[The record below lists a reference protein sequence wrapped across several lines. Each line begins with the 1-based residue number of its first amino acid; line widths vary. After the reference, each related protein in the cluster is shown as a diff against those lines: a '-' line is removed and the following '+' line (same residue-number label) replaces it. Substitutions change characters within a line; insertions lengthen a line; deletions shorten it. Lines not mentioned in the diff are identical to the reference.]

1 MSFGGLY
8 NMELWLAGL
17 TLVGLIGAL
26 VFSRV
31 HATVLFLIAALFCL
45 VAGLVSIDT
54 FWSKTTNEGL
64 VTLVLLILCAVALE
78 RLPWLGMLSRLVDS
92 PRLSWSVAR
101 IVAIAAPMSA
111 VLNNTAVVASLAN
124 VLRRSEYHASSR
136 LLLPLSYAAILGG
149 TLTLIGTSTNL
160 IVSSFLEDQRGVGLG
175 FGDFFVISA
184 PVVLLVG
191 CLLVILARR
200 LPTRE
205 NFEANETEYTLE
217 AEVDEA
223 GALVGKTVEVAGLRA
238 LETLYLAEILR
249 DGRRIKP
256 VSPTDILLSGDRLV
270 FTGDVSDVARIDH
283 VEGLSTFAK
292 REGLMQS
299 ELTEVLVA
307 PGSILDGRSAKSLG
321 FRARFNAAI
330 VAVQRDGQ
338 HVEGRLGE
346 LPLRAGDLLVLA
358 TGDDF
363 AERKNLSRNFI
374 LLSDSLDVRLMDS
387 AAGFL
392 ATAALLVVIVMA
404 ALGTIPLSLGLLL
417 LLVGFWAADVVSV
430 DDLRRR
436 FPFDIWILV
445 SSALVV
451 ADAMIESQL
460 VASLVGS
467 AMPLLSGSPP
477 FLGLVLVF
485 VLTLILTE
493 LITNNAAA
501 ALMFPIG
508 YALAEASG
516 VDVMPFALAVAFAA
530 SGSFLTPYGYATNL
544 IVQNIAGYTRGDY
557 LRFGYPITLAYTVGV
572 LAMLHTVYFAPA

>member
-1 MSFGGLY
+1 MIFGGVQD
-8 NMELWLAGL
+8 MDLWLAGL

-26 VFSRV
+26 IFSRV
-31 HATVLFLIAALFCL
+31 NATVLFLIAALICL
-45 VAGLVSIDT
+45 VTGLVSIDT

-78 RLPWLGMLSRLVDS
+78 RLPWLGMLSRLIDS
-92 PRLSWSVAR
+92 PRLSWSVAK
-101 IVAIAAPMSA
+101 IVVIAAPMSA

-124 VLRRSEYHASSR
+124 ILRRSEYHASSR

-160 IVSSFLEDQRGVGLG
+160 IVSSFLEDRRGLGLG
-175 FGDFFVISA
+175 FGDFFAISA
-184 PVVLLVG
+184 PVVLVVG
-191 CLLVILARR
+191 CLLVVLARR

-205 NFEANETEYTLE
+205 NFEAVETEYTLE
-217 AEVDEA
+217 SEVDKE
-223 GALVGKTVEVAGLRA
+223 GALVGKTVEAAGLRA
-238 LETLYLAEILR
+238 LETLYRAEILR
-249 DGRRIKP
+249 DGRTIKP
-256 VSPTDILLSGDRLV
+256 VSRTEILLSGDRLV
-270 FTGDVSDVARIDH
+270 FTGDVSDVARIDQ

-292 REGLMQS
+292 KEGLMQS

-330 VAVQRDGQ
+330 VAVQRDGT

-374 LLSDSLDVRLMDS
+374 LLSGSVDVRLMDS
-387 AAGFL
+387 TAGFL
-392 ATAALLVVIVMA
+392 ATAALLAIIGMA
-404 ALGTIPLSLGLLL
+404 AWGTIPLSLGLLIL
-417 LLVGFWAADVVSV
+417 LTGFWAADVVSV

-445 SSALVV
+445 ASALVV

-460 VASLVGS
+460 VETMVSSV
-467 AMPLLSGSPP
+467 MPFLSGSEP
-477 FLGLVLVF
+477 FLGLVIIF

-501 ALMFPIG
+501 ALMFPVG

-516 VDVMPFALAVAFAA
+516 IDVMPFALAVAFAA

-544 IVQNIAGYTRGDY
+544 IVQNIAGYTRRDY
-557 LRFGYPITLAYTVGV
+557 LRFGYPITLTYAVCI
-572 LAMLHTVYFAPA
+572 LAMLHTVYFA

>member
-1 MSFGGLY
+1 MDF
-8 NMELWLAGL
+8 WLASL
-17 TLVGLIGAL
+17 TLVGLVTAL
-26 VFSRV
+26 IFTRV
-31 HATVLFLIAALFCL
+31 SATVLFLIAALFCL
-45 VAGLVSIDT
+45 VTGLVSIDT

-64 VTLVLLILCAVALE
+64 VTLILLILCAVALE
-78 RLPWLGMLSRLVDS
+78 RLPWLGMLSRVIDS
-92 PRLSWSVAR
+92 PRLSLAVAK
-101 IVAIAAPMSA
+101 IVAIAVPMSA
-111 VLNNTAVVASLAN
+111 LLNNTAVVASLAN

-136 LLLPLSYAAILGG
+136 LLLLLSYAAILGG

-160 IVSSFLEDQRGVGLG
+160 IVSSFLEDRRGSGLE
-175 FGDFFVISA
+175 FGDFFTVSA
-184 PVVLLVG
+184 PVILLLG
-191 CLLVILARR
+191 CLLVLLARR

-205 NFEANETEYTLE
+205 NFDAIEAEYTLE
-217 AEVDEA
+217 AEVDA
-223 GALVGKTVEVAGLRA
+223 DGALVGKTVEAAGLRA

-249 DGRRIKP
+249 DDRNIKP
-256 VSPTDILLSGDRLV
+256 VSPREALLSGDRLV
-270 FTGDVSDVARIDH
+270 FTGDVSDVARLDH
-283 VEGLSTFAK
+283 VQGLSTFAK

-299 ELTEVLVA
+299 DLTEVLVA

-330 VAVQRDGQ
+330 VAVQRDGK

-363 AERKNLSRNFI
+363 ATRKNLSRNFI
-374 LLSDSLDVRLMDS
+374 LLSNSLDVRLMDS
-387 AAGFL
+387 TSGFL
-392 ATAALLVVIVMA
+392 ATAALLAIIVMA
-404 ALGTIPLSLGLLL
+404 AWGAMPLSLGLLL
-417 LLVGFWAADVVSV
+417 LLTGFWATDVVSV

-460 VASLVGS
+460 VEGLVGS
-467 AMPLLSGSPP
+467 VMP
-477 FLGLVLVF
+477 FLSNSTPFTALAILF

-493 LITNNAAA
+493 LVTNNAAA
-501 ALMFPIG
+501 AIMFPIG

-516 VDVMPFALAVAFAA
+516 MAVMPFVLAVAFAA

-557 LRFGYPITLAYTVGV
+557 LRFGAPITLTYTIGV
-572 LAMLHTVYFAPA
+572 LAMLYTLYFAAK

>member
-1 MSFGGLY
+1 
-8 NMELWLAGL
+8 MELWLAGL

-31 HATVLFLIAALFCL
+31 SATVLFLIAALFCL

-92 PRLSWSVAR
+92 PRLSWSVAK
-101 IVAIAAPMSA
+101 IVVIAAPMSA

-124 VLRRSEYHASSR
+124 VLRRSAYHASSR

-160 IVSSFLEDQRGVGLG
+160 IVSSFLEDRRGVGLG
-175 FGDFFVISA
+175 FGDFFFISA

-205 NFEANETEYTLE
+205 NLEAVDTEYTLE
-217 AEVDEA
+217 AEVDEE

-249 DGRRIKP
+249 DGRKIKP
-256 VSPTDILLSGDRLV
+256 VAPTDILLSGDRLV
-270 FTGDVSDVARIDH
+270 FTGDVSDVARIDQ

-299 ELTEVLVA
+299 ELTEALVA
-307 PGSILDGRSAKSLG
+307 PGSILEGRSAKSLG

-330 VAVQRDGQ
+330 VAVQRDGK

-387 AAGFL
+387 TTGFL
-392 ATAALLVVIVMA
+392 ATAALVAVIVMA
-404 ALGTIPLSLGLLL
+404 ALGAISLSLGLLL

-451 ADAMIESQL
+451 ADAMIETQL
-460 VASLVGS
+460 VASLVSS
-467 AMPLLSGSPP
+467 AMPFLSGSAP
-477 FLGLVLVF
+477 FVGLVIVF
-485 VLTLILTE
+485 VITLMLTE

-572 LAMLHTVYFAPA
+572 LAMLHTVYFAQA

>member
-1 MSFGGLY
+1 MDF
-8 NMELWLAGL
+8 WLASL
-17 TLVGLIGAL
+17 TLVGLVTAL
-26 VFSRV
+26 IFTRV
-31 HATVLFLIAALFCL
+31 SATVLFLIAALFCL
-45 VAGLVSIDT
+45 VTGLVSIDT

-64 VTLVLLILCAVALE
+64 VTLILLILCAVALE
-78 RLPWLGMLSRLVDS
+78 RLPWLGMLSRVIDS
-92 PRLSWSVAR
+92 PRLSLAVAK
-101 IVAIAAPMSA
+101 IVAIAVPMSA
-111 VLNNTAVVASLAN
+111 LLNNTAVVASLAN

-160 IVSSFLEDQRGVGLG
+160 IVSSFLEDRRGSGLE
-175 FGDFFVISA
+175 FGDFFTVSA
-184 PVVLLVG
+184 PVVLLLG
-191 CLLVILARR
+191 CLLVLLARR

-205 NFEANETEYTLE
+205 NFDAIEAEYTLE
-217 AEVDEA
+217 AEVDA
-223 GALVGKTVEVAGLRA
+223 DGALVGKTVEAAGLRA

-249 DGRRIKP
+249 GDRTIKP
-256 VSPTDILLSGDRLV
+256 VSPREALLSGDRLV
-270 FTGDVSDVARIDH
+270 FTGDVSDVARLDH
-283 VEGLSTFAK
+283 VQGLSTFAK

-299 ELTEVLVA
+299 DLTEVLVA

-330 VAVQRDGQ
+330 VAVQRDGK

-363 AERKNLSRNFI
+363 ATRKNLSRNFI
-374 LLSDSLDVRLMDS
+374 LLSNSLDVRLMDS
-387 AAGFL
+387 TSGFL
-392 ATAALLVVIVMA
+392 ATAALLAIIVMA
-404 ALGTIPLSLGLLL
+404 AWGAMPLSLGLLL
-417 LLVGFWAADVVSV
+417 LLTGFWATDVVSV

-460 VASLVGS
+460 VEGLVGS
-467 AMPLLSGSPP
+467 VMP
-477 FLGLVLVF
+477 FLSNSTPFAALAILF

-493 LITNNAAA
+493 LVTNNAAA
-501 ALMFPIG
+501 AIMFPIG

-516 VDVMPFALAVAFAA
+516 MAVMPFVLAVAFAA

-557 LRFGYPITLAYTVGV
+557 LRFGAPITLTYTIGV
-572 LAMLHTVYFAPA
+572 LAMLYTLYFAAK

>member
-1 MSFGGLY
+1 
-8 NMELWLAGL
+8 MELWLAAL

-31 HATVLFLIAALFCL
+31 NATVLFLSAALFCL

-78 RLPWLGMLSRLVDS
+78 RLPWLGMLSRLIDS
-92 PRLSWSVAR
+92 PRLYWSVTK
-101 IVAIAAPMSA
+101 IVALTAPMSA

-191 CLLVILARR
+191 CLLVFLARR
-200 LPTRE
+200 LPARE
-205 NFEANETEYTLE
+205 NFEVVEPEYTLE
-217 AEVDEA
+217 AEVDSE
-223 GALVGKTVEVAGLRA
+223 GALVGKTVEIAGLRA

-249 DGRRIKP
+249 DGRKIKP

-270 FTGDVSDVARIDH
+270 FTGDVSDVARIDQ

-330 VAVQRDGQ
+330 VAVQRDGK
-338 HVEGRLGE
+338 HVGGRLGE

-363 AERKNLSRNFI
+363 AERKNLSRNFF
-374 LLSDSLDVRLMDS
+374 LLSDSLDVRLLDS
-387 AAGFL
+387 TAGFV
-392 ATAALLVVIVMA
+392 ATAALLAVIVMA
-404 ALGTIPLSLGLLL
+404 ALEAIPLSLGLLL

-451 ADAMIESQL
+451 ADAMIETQL
-460 VASLVGS
+460 IASLVGS
-467 AMPLLSGSPP
+467 VMPLLSGSAP
-477 FLGLVLVF
+477 FLGLVIVF
-485 VLTLILTE
+485 VITLILTE

-516 VDVMPFALAVAFAA
+516 ADVMPFALAVAFAA

-557 LRFGYPITLAYTVGV
+557 LRFGYPITLAYAVGV
-572 LAMLHTVYFAPA
+572 LAMLHTVYFAQA

>member
-1 MSFGGLY
+1 
-8 NMELWLAGL
+8 MELWLAGL

-31 HATVLFLIAALFCL
+31 NATVLFLSAALFCL

-64 VTLVLLILCAVALE
+64 VTLVLLVLCAVALE
-78 RLPWLGMLSRLVDS
+78 RLPWLGMLSRLIDS
-92 PRLSWSVAR
+92 PRLYWSVAK
-101 IVAIAAPMSA
+101 IVALTAPMSA

-160 IVSSFLEDQRGVGLG
+160 IVSSLLEDQRGVGLG

-191 CLLVILARR
+191 CLLVVLARR
-200 LPTRE
+200 LPARE
-205 NFEANETEYTLE
+205 NFEVVETEYTLE
-217 AEVDEA
+217 AEVDNE

-249 DGRRIKP
+249 DGRKIKP

-270 FTGDVSDVARIDH
+270 FTGDVSDVARIDQ

-330 VAVQRDGQ
+330 VAVQRDGK
-338 HVEGRLGE
+338 HVGGRLGE

-358 TGDDF
+358 KGDDF
-363 AERKNLSRNFI
+363 AERKNLSRNFF
-374 LLSDSLDVRLMDS
+374 LLSDSLDVRLLDS
-387 AAGFL
+387 TAGFV
-392 ATAALLVVIVMA
+392 ATAALLAVIVMA
-404 ALGTIPLSLGLLL
+404 ALEAIPLSLGLLL

-436 FPFDIWILV
+436 FPFEIWILV

-451 ADAMIESQL
+451 ADAMIETQL

-467 AMPLLSGSPP
+467 VMPLLSGSAPL
-477 FLGLVLVF
+477 LGLVIVF
-485 VLTLILTE
+485 VITLILTE

-516 VDVMPFALAVAFAA
+516 ADVMPFVLAVAFAA

-557 LRFGYPITLAYTVGV
+557 LRFGYPITLAYAVGV
-572 LAMLHTVYFAPA
+572 LAMLHTVYFAQA

>member
-1 MSFGGLY
+1 MDI
-8 NMELWLAGL
+8 WLAGL

-31 HATVLFLIAALFCL
+31 SATVLFLIAALFCL

-92 PRLSWSVAR
+92 PRLSWSVAK
-101 IVAIAAPMSA
+101 IVVIAAPMSA

-160 IVSSFLEDQRGVGLG
+160 IVSSFLEDRRGVGLG
-175 FGDFFVISA
+175 FGDFFFISA

-205 NFEANETEYTLE
+205 NFEAVETEYTLE
-217 AEVDEA
+217 AEVDEE

-249 DGRRIKP
+249 DGRKIKP

-270 FTGDVSDVARIDH
+270 FTGDVSDVARIDQ

-292 REGLMQS
+292 REGLMKS

-330 VAVQRDGQ
+330 VAVQRDGK

-387 AAGFL
+387 KAGFL
-392 ATAALLVVIVMA
+392 ATAALVAVIVMA
-404 ALGTIPLSLGLLL
+404 ALGAIPLSLGLLL

-451 ADAMIESQL
+451 ADAMIETQL

-467 AMPLLSGSPP
+467 VMPLLSGSAP
-477 FLGLVLVF
+477 FLGLVIVF
-485 VLTLILTE
+485 VITLILTE

-516 VDVMPFALAVAFAA
+516 ADVMPFALAVAFAA

-572 LAMLHTVYFAPA
+572 LAMLHAIYFAQV

>member
-1 MSFGGLY
+1 
-8 NMELWLAGL
+8 MELWLAGL

-31 HATVLFLIAALFCL
+31 NATVLFLIAALFCL
-45 VAGLVSIDT
+45 ISGLVNIDT

-78 RLPWLGMLSRLVDS
+78 RLPWLGMLSRTVDS
-92 PRLSWSVAR
+92 PRLSWSIAK

-111 VLNNTAVVASLAN
+111 VLNNTAVVAGLAN

-160 IVSSFLEDQRGVGLG
+160 IVSSFLEDRRGVGLG

-184 PVVLLVG
+184 PVVLFVG
-191 CLLVILARR
+191 LLLVVLARR

-205 NFEANETEYTLE
+205 NFEAIETEYTLE
-217 AEVDEA
+217 AEVDSE
-223 GALVGKTVEVAGLRA
+223 GALVGRTVEEAGLRA

-249 DGRRIKP
+249 DGRKIKP

-307 PGSILDGRSAKSLG
+307 PGSILNGRSAKSLG

-330 VAVQRDGQ
+330 VAVQRDGK

-346 LPLRAGDLLVLA
+346 LPLSAGDLLVLA

-374 LLSDSLDVRLMDS
+374 VLSESLDVRLMDPT
-387 AAGFL
+387 AGFL
-392 ATAALLVVIVMA
+392 ATAALFAIIALA
-404 ALGTIPLSLGLLL
+404 AWGAIPLSLGLLL

-451 ADAMIESQL
+451 ADAMVESQF
-460 VASLVGS
+460 VESVIGS
-467 AMPLLSGSPP
+467 AMPILSGSAP
-477 FLGLVLVF
+477 FLGLVIIF

-501 ALMFPIG
+501 ALMFPVG

-572 LAMLHTVYFAPA
+572 LAMLHTVYFAQV

>member
-1 MSFGGLY
+1 
-8 NMELWLAGL
+8 MELWLAGL

-31 HATVLFLIAALFCL
+31 SAAVLFLIAALFCL

-92 PRLSWSVAR
+92 PRLSWSVAK
-101 IVAIAAPMSA
+101 IVVIAAPMSA

-124 VLRRSEYHASSR
+124 VLRRSAYHASSR

-160 IVSSFLEDQRGVGLG
+160 IVSSFLEDRRGVGLG
-175 FGDFFVISA
+175 FGDFFFISA

-205 NFEANETEYTLE
+205 NFEPVDTEYTLE
-217 AEVDEA
+217 AEVDEE

-249 DGRRIKP
+249 DGRKIKP
-256 VSPTDILLSGDRLV
+256 VAPTDILLSGDRLV
-270 FTGDVSDVARIDH
+270 FTGDVSDVARIDQ

-299 ELTEVLVA
+299 ELTEALVA
-307 PGSILDGRSAKSLG
+307 PGSILEGRSAKSLG

-330 VAVQRDGQ
+330 VAVQRDGK

-387 AAGFL
+387 TTGFL
-392 ATAALLVVIVMA
+392 ATAALVAVIVMA
-404 ALGTIPLSLGLLL
+404 ALGAISLSLGLLL

-451 ADAMIESQL
+451 ADAMIETQL
-460 VASLVGS
+460 VASLVSS
-467 AMPLLSGSPP
+467 AMPFLSGSAP
-477 FLGLVLVF
+477 FVGLVIVF
-485 VLTLILTE
+485 VITLMLTE

-572 LAMLHTVYFAPA
+572 LAMLHTVYFAQA

>member
-1 MSFGGLY
+1 
-8 NMELWLAGL
+8 MELWLAGL

-31 HATVLFLIAALFCL
+31 NATVLFLIAALFCL
-45 VAGLVSIDT
+45 ISGLVNIDT

-78 RLPWLGMLSRLVDS
+78 RLPWLGMLSRTVDS
-92 PRLSWSVAR
+92 PRLSWSIAK

-111 VLNNTAVVASLAN
+111 VLNNTAVVAGLAN

-160 IVSSFLEDQRGVGLG
+160 IVSSFLEDRRGVGLG

-184 PVVLLVG
+184 PVVLFVG
-191 CLLVILARR
+191 LLLVVLARR

-205 NFEANETEYTLE
+205 NFEAVETEYTLE
-217 AEVDEA
+217 AEVDSE
-223 GALVGKTVEVAGLRA
+223 GALVGRTVEEAGLRA

-249 DGRRIKP
+249 DGRKIKP

-307 PGSILDGRSAKSLG
+307 PGSILNGRSAKSLG

-330 VAVQRDGQ
+330 VAVQRDGK

-346 LPLRAGDLLVLA
+346 LPLSAGDLLVLA

-374 LLSDSLDVRLMDS
+374 VLSESLDVRLMDPT
-387 AAGFL
+387 AGFL
-392 ATAALLVVIVMA
+392 ATAALFAIIALA
-404 ALGTIPLSLGLLL
+404 AWGAIPLSLGLLF

-451 ADAMIESQL
+451 ADAMVESQF
-460 VASLVGS
+460 VESVIGS
-467 AMPLLSGSPP
+467 AMPLLSGSAP
-477 FLGLVLVF
+477 FLGLVIIF

-501 ALMFPIG
+501 ALMFPVG

-572 LAMLHTVYFAPA
+572 LAMLHTVYFVQG

>member
-1 MSFGGLY
+1 MDI
-8 NMELWLAGL
+8 WLAGL

-31 HATVLFLIAALFCL
+31 SATVLFLIAALFCL

-92 PRLSWSVAR
+92 PRLSWSVAK
-101 IVAIAAPMSA
+101 IVVIAAPMSA

-160 IVSSFLEDQRGVGLG
+160 IVSSFLEDRRGVGLG
-175 FGDFFVISA
+175 FGDFFFISA

-205 NFEANETEYTLE
+205 NFEAVETEYTLE
-217 AEVDEA
+217 AEVDEE

-249 DGRRIKP
+249 DGRKIKP

-270 FTGDVSDVARIDH
+270 FTGDVSDVTRIDQ

-292 REGLMQS
+292 REGLMKS

-330 VAVQRDGQ
+330 VAVQRDGK

-387 AAGFL
+387 KAGFL
-392 ATAALLVVIVMA
+392 ATAALVAVIVMA
-404 ALGTIPLSLGLLL
+404 ALGAIPLSLGLLL

-451 ADAMIESQL
+451 ADAMIETQL

-467 AMPLLSGSPP
+467 VMPLLSGSAP
-477 FLGLVLVF
+477 FLGLVIVF
-485 VLTLILTE
+485 VITLILTE

-516 VDVMPFALAVAFAA
+516 ADVMPFALAVAFAA

-572 LAMLHTVYFAPA
+572 LAMLHAIYFAQV

>member
-1 MSFGGLY
+1 
-8 NMELWLAGL
+8 MELWLAGL

-31 HATVLFLIAALFCL
+31 SATVLFLIAALFCL

-92 PRLSWSVAR
+92 PRLSWSVAK
-101 IVAIAAPMSA
+101 IVVIAAPMSA

-160 IVSSFLEDQRGVGLG
+160 IVSSFLEDRRGVGLG
-175 FGDFFVISA
+175 FGDFFFISA

-205 NFEANETEYTLE
+205 NFEAVDTEYTLE
-217 AEVDEA
+217 AEVDEE

-249 DGRRIKP
+249 DGRKIKP

-270 FTGDVSDVARIDH
+270 FTGDVSDVARIDQ

-292 REGLMQS
+292 REGLMKS

-330 VAVQRDGQ
+330 VAVQRDGK

-363 AERKNLSRNFI
+363 VERKNLSRNFI

-387 AAGFL
+387 TAGFL
-392 ATAALLVVIVMA
+392 ATAALITVIVMA
-404 ALGTIPLSLGLLL
+404 ALGTISLSLGLLL

-460 VASLVGS
+460 VANLVGS
-467 AMPLLSGSPP
+467 AMPFLSGSAP
-477 FLGLVLVF
+477 FVGLVIVF

-572 LAMLHTVYFAPA
+572 LAMLHAIYFAQV

>member
-1 MSFGGLY
+1 
-8 NMELWLAGL
+8 MELWLAGL

-31 HATVLFLIAALFCL
+31 NATVLFLIAALFCL
-45 VAGLVSIDT
+45 ISGLVNIDT

-78 RLPWLGMLSRLVDS
+78 RLPWLGMLSRTVDS
-92 PRLSWSVAR
+92 PRLSWSIAK

-111 VLNNTAVVASLAN
+111 VLNNTAVVAGLAN

-160 IVSSFLEDQRGVGLG
+160 IVSSFLEDRRGVGLG

-184 PVVLLVG
+184 PVVLFVG
-191 CLLVILARR
+191 LLLVVLARR

-205 NFEANETEYTLE
+205 NFEAVETEYTLE
-217 AEVDEA
+217 AEVDSE
-223 GALVGKTVEVAGLRA
+223 GALVGRTVEEAGLRA

-249 DGRRIKP
+249 DGRKIKP

-307 PGSILDGRSAKSLG
+307 PGSILNGRSAKSLG

-330 VAVQRDGQ
+330 VAVQRDGK

-346 LPLRAGDLLVLA
+346 LPLSAGDLLVLA

-363 AERKNLSRNFI
+363 AKRKNLSRNFI
-374 LLSDSLDVRLMDS
+374 VLSESLDVRLMDPT
-387 AAGFL
+387 AGFL
-392 ATAALLVVIVMA
+392 ATAALFAIIALA
-404 ALGTIPLSLGLLL
+404 AWGAIPLSLGLLF

-451 ADAMIESQL
+451 ADAMVESQF
-460 VASLVGS
+460 VESVIGS
-467 AMPLLSGSPP
+467 AMPLLSGSAP
-477 FLGLVLVF
+477 FLGLVIIF

-501 ALMFPIG
+501 ALMFPVG

-572 LAMLHTVYFAPA
+572 LAMLHTVYFAQG

>member
-1 MSFGGLY
+1 
-8 NMELWLAGL
+8 MELWLAGL

-31 HATVLFLIAALFCL
+31 NATVLFLIAALFCL
-45 VAGLVSIDT
+45 ISGLVNIDT

-78 RLPWLGMLSRLVDS
+78 RLPWLGMLSRTVDS
-92 PRLSWSVAR
+92 PRLSWSIAK

-111 VLNNTAVVASLAN
+111 VLNNTAVVAGLAN

-160 IVSSFLEDQRGVGLG
+160 IVSSFLEDRRGVGLG

-184 PVVLLVG
+184 PVVLFVG
-191 CLLVILARR
+191 LLLVVLARR

-205 NFEANETEYTLE
+205 NFEAVETEYTLE
-217 AEVDEA
+217 AEVDSE
-223 GALVGKTVEVAGLRA
+223 GALVGRTVEEAGLRA

-249 DGRRIKP
+249 DGRKIKP

-307 PGSILDGRSAKSLG
+307 PGSILNGRSAKSLG

-330 VAVQRDGQ
+330 VAVQRDGK

-346 LPLRAGDLLVLA
+346 LPLSAGDLLVLA

-374 LLSDSLDVRLMDS
+374 VLSESLDVRLMDPT
-387 AAGFL
+387 AGFL
-392 ATAALLVVIVMA
+392 ATAALFAIIALA
-404 ALGTIPLSLGLLL
+404 AWGAIPLSLGLLL

-451 ADAMIESQL
+451 ADAMVESQF
-460 VASLVGS
+460 VESVVGS
-467 AMPLLSGSPP
+467 AMPLLSGSAP
-477 FLGLVLVF
+477 FLGLVIIF

-501 ALMFPIG
+501 ALMFPVG
-508 YALAEASG
+508 YALAEASA

-572 LAMLHTVYFAPA
+572 LAMLHTVYFVQG